1 MTPDEWGQFIKDF
14 GLPLA
19 LVLLLVFEVL
29 VPKGR
34 LKREEARGD
43 KAMTLGEEQVAATR
57 ELTSAVKESAAKQLV
72 IEGKLNSIEDRLN
85 SMERVPAPT
94 TRRRSG

>member
-1 MTPDEWGQFIKDF
+1 MTPLEWGSFIKDF

-19 LVLLLVFEVL
+19 LVLLLVFEVI

-43 KAMTLGEEQVAATR
+43 KAMTIGEEQVTATR
-57 ELTSAVKESAAKQLV
+57 ELTSAVKESAAKQLL

-85 SMERVPAPT
+85 LMAAPSPAP
-94 TRRRSG
+94 RRRSN